1 MCIGSVSNDHIH
13 LLTYIGFVA
22 KVKWVIMNENKVRKL
37 DIARGQG
44 TGGVWGGPTPSRIR
58 DLYSKNFEHSQ
69 KKKFFLVSDTP

>member
-37 DIARGQG
+37 EIALDKKILCRN
-44 TGGVWGGPTPSRIR
+44 
-58 DLYSKNFEHSQ
+58 KNLRNENR
-69 KKKFFLVSDTP
+69 FLQV